1 MATKHTPGPWKV
13 QENADVYTRIVRN
26 ERGAYVC
33 SGPQGSDGEDRANAR
48 LIAAAPEL
56 FKFVEDQARTTNCIC
71 RIQAIVKNTHLE
83 SDLEC
88 THCRAEKLIRL
99 ATRGEGT

>member
-1 MATKHTPGPWKV
+1 MATKHTPGPWSRYNDGPSSNVFIESTK
-13 QENADVYTRIVRN
+13 
-26 ERGAYVC
+26 GGSVC
-33 SGPQGSDGEDRANAR
+33 KIANNSHAEANAN